1 MQGTQAVGIVPAA
14 LVGGM
19 VAGAIDISY
28 AILASLPKA
37 PPLRVMQAVAS
48 GLLGRAAFDGGA
60 TTGVLGLALH
70 FAMNILMAVIF
81 IALARTVPAIR
92 NNLVPAGLA
101 YGCAI
106 YFVMRWV
113 VVPLSR
119 CPADLRV
126 INPLELAF
134 HVVGVGLVIALAA
147 RHFGALDI
155 PVARPAHIDSSPSKG
170 R

>member
-101 YGCAI
+101 
-106 YFVMRWV
+106 
-113 VVPLSR
+113 LSR
-119 CPADLRV
+119 TC
-126 INPLELAF
+126 
-134 HVVGVGLVIALAA
+134 HVSA
-147 RHFGALDI
+147 
-155 PVARPAHIDSSPSKG
+155 SS